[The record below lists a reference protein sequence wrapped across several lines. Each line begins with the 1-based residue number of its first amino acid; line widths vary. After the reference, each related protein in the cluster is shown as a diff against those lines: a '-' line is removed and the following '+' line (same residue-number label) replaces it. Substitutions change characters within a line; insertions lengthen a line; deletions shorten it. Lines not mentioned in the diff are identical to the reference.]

1 MQRYNSGSINLQLAL
16 VCYGPSK
23 VGILNLLMLPRSCID
38 GVASKFYLK
47 ITVSI
52 KGLLLWA
59 VLTVAV
65 CCVGL
70 LMSGHEIK
78 QILFACGVPVGCTL
92 AYSVLIGRGKKSP
105 NIPGDL

>member
-1 MQRYNSGSINLQLAL
+1 MQRYNCGIINLQLAL

-23 VGILNLLMLPRSCID
+23 VGILNLLMLPRSCFD

-78 QILFACGVPVGCTL
+78 QFLFACRVPVGHIL
-92 AYSVLIGRGKKSP
+92 AYVCAYR
-105 NIPGDL
+105 